1 MPLSAEQNRK
11 NNSHAG
17 NNGCRNSG
25 GVNKKNLDNNQ
36 MLITFTKSLIIK
48 HNKMDNKEIERLIE
62 EEKEQLALFLK
73 AAKKF
78 GISDTE
84 IEKQINFYLDRI
96 NELKNKIKKS

>member
-1 MPLSAEQNRK
+1 
-11 NNSHAG
+11 
-17 NNGCRNSG
+17 
-25 GVNKKNLDNNQ
+25 